1 MDMPFTR
8 AQFFEAFAAYNEA
21 IWPLQLVL
29 NVVAV
34 AMGVYLIRRPQ
45 RAGRTISLGL
55 ALLWLWL
62 ATGYHLAFFWAIN
75 PAAPVFA
82 AVSLAAAAAFVWL
95 GVYRSSLRFHA
106 GLNAGK
112 IAGLCMMAFSLAV
125 YPVLG
130 ALLGDRYP
138 AAPTFGLPCPTTIF
152 TFGVLLMAA
161 RPVPGMLVIFP
172 LAWAVIGSFAAFLL
186 DVTQDLALV
195 PTAAFGVHLLLERF
209 AQSGGRRRQ

>member
-1 MDMPFTR
+1 MLFR
-8 AQFFEAFAAYNEA
+8 
-21 IWPLQLVL
+21 
-29 NVVAV
+29 
-34 AMGVYLIRRPQ
+34 
-45 RAGRTISLGL
+45 S
-55 ALLWLWL
+55 
-62 ATGYHLAFFWAIN
+62 
-75 PAAPVFA
+75 VFA

-112 IAGLCMMAFSLAV
+112 IVGLCMMAFSLAV

-130 ALLGDRYP
+130 ALLGDHYP

-195 PTAAFGVHLLLERF
+195 PTATFGVYLLLEHF
-209 AQSGGRRRQ
+209 AQRGNRRRQ